1 MAANAQLV
9 LLEGLVFPVDVDLK
23 EDLGQGAS
31 VDSVSLDDGENE
43 DPAANLVN
51 PEWAVQD
58 DPEIQENQEEM
69 DNLANQ
75 AVQVNNEM
83 VYTQFNINFYCII
96 HA

>member
-1 MAANAQLV
+1 M
-9 LLEGLVFPVDVDLK
+9 DLK

-31 VDSVSLDDGENE
+31 LDSVGLDDRENQ
-43 DPAANLVN
+43 DPADHKDPLVN

-58 DPEIQENQEEM
+58 NREIQENQEEM

-75 AVQVNNEM
+75 AVQVNNKM